1 MSITLAILAVILICS
16 SKISRGMYDG
26 YIERRQTQ
34 AINGIF
40 IILVFLRHFNQYV
53 ELNGILDAPF
63 LHINSIMGQL
73 IVTTFMF
80 YSGYGV
86 MHSILEKGSAYVDGM
101 LKNRMFKTLVL
112 FDIAIL
118 LYVVINIILDIKMTA
133 LQIILAF
140 IGWSGVGNSTWYI
153 FAILMM
159 YLLTYLVFKFTTKT
173 QNTILSLVIVTV
185 LIAGYIL
192 IIRRYKDSQYYN
204 TVFCYAMGLW
214 YAHFK
219 PEIDALMTKKNAYSI
234 ITSLTIVMFL
244 MSAWL
249 RDTNLLVNQ
258 MYYLLFVAIVV
269 LVSMKVKIDSPVLNW
284 CGQNLL
290 GLYILQRL
298 PMIALQQS
306 AWMLSNPYVY
316 FVLCVIF
323 TVCLTIVYRHIVIDK
338 VQILFKRC

>member
-1 MSITLAILAVILICS
+1 
-16 SKISRGMYDG
+16 
-26 YIERRQTQ
+26 
-34 AINGIF
+34 
-40 IILVFLRHFNQYV
+40 
-53 ELNGILDAPF
+53 
-63 LHINSIMGQL
+63 MGQL

-101 LKNRMFKTLVL
+101 LKNRMFKALVL

-159 YLLTYLVFKFTTKT
+159 YLLTYLAFKFTTKAP
-173 QNTILSLVIVTV
+173 NTVLSLVIVTV

-192 IIRRYKDSQYYN
+192 VIRRYKDSQYYN

-219 PEIDALMTKKNAYSI
+219 PQIDALMTKKNAYSI
-234 ITSLTIVMFL
+234 ITPLAIVMFL

-258 MYYLLFVAIVV
+258 MYYLMFVAVVV
-269 LVSMKVKIDSPVLNW
+269 LASMKVKIDNPVLNW
-284 CGQNLL
+284 CGENLL

-298 PMIALQQS
+298 PMIVLS
-306 AWMLSNPYVY
+306 RSTWMLQNYYIY
-316 FVLCVIF
+316 FVLCMVI
-323 TVCLTIVYRHIVIDK
+323 TVCLAIVYRHIVIEK
-338 VQILFKRC
+338 VQCLFEKY